1 MKKRQDE
8 LVPNR
13 FRSVEINPEVCNGCN
28 TCVDVCIMDVFVAN
42 EERGKPPRVAYPEE
56 CFFDGCCVEMCHCKE
71 KGAIRI
77 NTPLPMKVSA
87 LKGETVGSCLRTE
100 PEKGEA
106 L

>member
-8 LVPNR
+8 PVPSR

-28 TCVDVCIMDVFVAN
+28 TCVDVCVMDVFVAN

-56 CFFDGCCVEMCHCKE
+56 CCFDGCCVEMCRRKE
-71 KGAIRI
+71 EGAIRI
-77 NTPLPMKVSA
+77 NTPLPMKVSVLRGQTA
-87 LKGETVGSCLRTE
+87 GPCLRTE